1 MNMIVPSPTSRAS
14 LLGLPLEL
22 RLRILEL
29 AYCTVTVDVDSNA
42 VAPTSNPGARQRWEF
57 TAQLLPLP
65 FQPALINRQMHAESH
80 KVQWHSLVTYRFPT
94 SISCLDVLLKW
105 PPVRL
110 ATLRHLYIVAYPLEL
125 FDAGPGSDHSPL
137 DLIYV
142 LPLLKGLQLETLT
155 VEDTWFDKYGI
166 DKYGNQAYAFEY
178 LLADAL
184 KTEGWRQFDYVTG
197 PVSLTIGILQKVQ
210 ASLRLLA
217 RLEGEG
223 GTRIFWRKHAQSL
236 EDAKMDDDFVELTA
250 QSDRPIPRA
259 DLPNE
264 HERRVTIRAIK
275 RDGIAY
281 QQTGK
286 GLPDNF
292 RGLVEPLERMSWAEI
307 RESQEYLYGDGRE
320 DYRLRLIPDIADV
333 T

>member
-1 MNMIVPSPTSRAS
+1 MDMIAPSPTSRAS
-14 LLGLPLEL
+14 LLSLPLEL
-22 RLRILEL
+22 RLHILEL
-29 AYCTVTVDVDSNA
+29 AYSTVTADVDPNVVPPASNLE
-42 VAPTSNPGARQRWEF
+42 TRQRWEF
-57 TAQLLPLP
+57 TARVRPLP
-65 FQPALINRQMHAESH
+65 FQPALINRQVRAESE
-80 KVQWHSLVTYRFPT
+80 KVQWHSLVTYRFST
-94 SISCLDVLLKW
+94 SISCLDILLKW
-105 PPVRL
+105 PQVRL
-110 ATLRHLYIVAYPLEL
+110 ASLRHLYIVAYPLEL
-125 FDAGPGSDHSPL
+125 FEDGPGSDHSPL

-210 ASLRLLA
+210 ASLRWLA
-217 RLEGEG
+217 SREGEG

-236 EDAKMDDDFVELTA
+236 EDAKMEDDFVELTA
-250 QSDRPIPRA
+250 QSGRLIPRA

-264 HERRVTIRAIK
+264 HEKRVTIRAIK
-275 RDGIAY
+275 RDGMDY
-281 QQTGK
+281 QQSGK

-292 RGLVEPLERMSWAEI
+292 GGLVEPLKRMSWAEI

-320 DYRLRLIPDIADV
+320 DYRLRLHVPSE
-333 T
+333 